1 MVRLV
6 ISGAIGLVIVY
17 ATTAIP
23 FCVWMLKGYFD
34 TIPIDIEESALIES
48 LEQEQ
53 KAIHDELAD
62 GSLYVNDV
70 ARASSLSERSAQI
83 DNELT
88 AALERWET
96 LGGL

>member
-1 MVRLV
+1 MQ
-6 ISGAIGLVIVY
+6 AITKPAKKKLSYKEQRELEGL
-17 ATTAIP
+17 P
-23 FCVWMLKGYFD
+23 
-34 TIPIDIEESALIES
+34 SLIES

-62 GSLYVNDV
+62 GSLYANDV

-83 DNELT
+83 DNELI

-96 LGGL
+96 LGSL